1 MELLKER
8 RALKNKLVYRLKI
21 EENSSR
27 PRYKARIDV
36 KGCNQ
41 KNGIDFEEIFS
52 LVVKMS
58 SIIVV
63 LRIAA
68 SLDYEIKQLDVKTTF
83 LYGDLEEK
91 FYMEQPKGFEVLGK
105 ENLVCQLK
113 KSLYGLKQTSRQWYE
128 KFDSLMAQHNFKKT
142 HTDHCVFIKR
152 YVSGDFVILMLNVD
166 DMLIV
171 GHDKK
176 KITVLKLVLSKSF
189 TMKDLGLAKKILGM
203 KITQDQSKKLLWLS

>member
-1 MELLKER
+1 MELRKER

-41 KNGIDFEEIFS
+41 KKGIDFEEIFS

-113 KSLYGLKQTSRQWYE
+113 KSLYGLKQFQE
-128 KFDSLMAQHNFKKT
+128 DSHRPLCFYKKA
-142 HTDHCVFIKR
+142 C
-152 YVSGDFVILMLNVD
+152 
-166 DMLIV
+166 
-171 GHDKK
+171 
-176 KITVLKLVLSKSF
+176 
-189 TMKDLGLAKKILGM
+189 
-203 KITQDQSKKLLWLS
+203 